1 MQSMKYTDLNFVC
14 SRIPKDLRN
23 LMMKEYPML
32 MIGGGFIRATIAGE
46 KPSDIDIFGPDKD
59 TLKAAAMALALKRSA
74 RLHESDNAFTILA
87 PPRIPVQFIYRWV
100 FGNPVDLIT
109 TFDFTICQA
118 AIFLK
123 PEADKDNLDLIRYKW
138 ESVLADEF
146 YADLAARR
154 LVYTHPDRN
163 EDAGGSLMR
172 VRKFLTRGYNI
183 QAQSLAGVCARLF
196 MGVRN
201 LEDFSDEKRLTKIL
215 SGLLREV
222 DPLIVVDGVD
232 WIDEHQA
239 VQEAEQA

>member
-1 MQSMKYTDLNFVC
+1 MHMKHTDLNFVC

-46 KPSDIDIFGPDKD
+46 KPSDIDIFGPNKEV
-59 TLKAAAMALALKRSA
+59 LKAAAMALALKRGA

-87 PPRIPVQFIYRWV
+87 PPRIPAQFIYRWV
-100 FGNPVDLIT
+100 FDHPAALIG

-118 AIFLK
+118 ALYIKECPL
-123 PEADKDNLDLIRYKW
+123 ENSESTVRKW
-138 ESVLADEF
+138 DSVISEDF
-146 YADLAARR
+146 YRDLAARR
-154 LVYTHPDRN
+154 LVYAHPLRN

>member
-1 MQSMKYTDLNFVC
+1 MHMKHTDLNFVC

-23 LMMKEYPML
+23 LMMKDYPML

-46 KPSDIDIFGPDKD
+46 KPSDIDIFGPNKEV
-59 TLKAAAMALALKRSA
+59 LKAAAMALALKRGA

-87 PPRIPVQFIYRWV
+87 PPRIPAQFIYRWV
-100 FGNPVDLIT
+100 FDHPAALIG

-118 AIFLK
+118 ALYIKECPL
-123 PEADKDNLDLIRYKW
+123 ENSESTVRKW
-138 ESVLADEF
+138 DSVISEDF
-146 YADLAARR
+146 YRDLAARR
-154 LVYTHPDRN
+154 LVYTHPVRN

>member
-1 MQSMKYTDLNFVC
+1 MHMKHTDLNFVC

-23 LMMKEYPML
+23 LMMKDYPML

-46 KPSDIDIFGPDKD
+46 KPSDIDIFGPNKEV
-59 TLKAAAMALALKRSA
+59 LKAAAMALALKRGA

-87 PPRIPVQFIYRWV
+87 PPRIPAQFIYRWV
-100 FGNPVDLIT
+100 FDHPAALIG

-118 AIFLK
+118 ALYIKECPL
-123 PEADKDNLDLIRYKW
+123 ENSESTVRKW
-138 ESVLADEF
+138 DSVISEDF
-146 YADLAARR
+146 YRDLAARR
-154 LVYTHPDRN
+154 LVYTHPLRN

>member
-1 MQSMKYTDLNFVC
+1 MHMKHTDLNFVC

-46 KPSDIDIFGPDKD
+46 KPSDIDIFGPNKEV
-59 TLKAAAMALALKRSA
+59 LKAAAMALALKRGA

-87 PPRIPVQFIYRWV
+87 PPRIPAQFIYRWV
-100 FGNPVDLIT
+100 FDHPAALIG

-118 AIFLK
+118 ALYIKECPL
-123 PEADKDNLDLIRYKW
+123 ENSESTVRKW
-138 ESVLADEF
+138 DSVISEDF
-146 YADLAARR
+146 YRDLAARR
-154 LVYTHPDRN
+154 LVYTHPVRN

>member
-100 FGNPVDLIT
+100 FDHPAALIG

-118 AIFLK
+118 ALYIKECPL
-123 PEADKDNLDLIRYKW
+123 ENSESTVRKW
-138 ESVLADEF
+138 DSVISEDF
-146 YADLAARR
+146 YRDLAARR

>member
-1 MQSMKYTDLNFVC
+1 MHMKHTDLNFVC

-23 LMMKEYPML
+23 LMMKDYPML

-46 KPSDIDIFGPDKD
+46 KPSDIDIFGPNKEV
-59 TLKAAAMALALKRSA
+59 LKAAAMALALKRGA

-87 PPRIPVQFIYRWV
+87 PPRIPAQFIYRWV
-100 FGNPVDLIT
+100 FDHPAALIG

-118 AIFLK
+118 ALYIKECPL
-123 PEADKDNLDLIRYKW
+123 ENSESTVRKW
-138 ESVLADEF
+138 DSVISEDF
-146 YADLAARR
+146 YRDLAARR
-154 LVYTHPDRN
+154 LVYAHPLRN

>member
-1 MQSMKYTDLNFVC
+1 MQSMKHTDLNFVC
-14 SRIPKDLRN
+14 SRVPKDLRN
-23 LMMKEYPML
+23 LMMKDYPML

-100 FGNPVDLIT
+100 FDHPAALIG

-118 AIFLK
+118 ALYIKECPL
-123 PEADKDNLDLIRYKW
+123 ENSESTVRKW
-138 ESVLADEF
+138 DSVISEDF
-146 YADLAARR
+146 YRDLAARR
-154 LVYTHPDRN
+154 LVYTHPLRN

>member
-1 MQSMKYTDLNFVC
+1 MQSMKHTDLNFVC
-14 SRIPKDLRN
+14 SRVPKDLRN
-23 LMMKEYPML
+23 LMMKDYPML

-100 FGNPVDLIT
+100 FDHPAALIG

-118 AIFLK
+118 ALYIKECPL
-123 PEADKDNLDLIRYKW
+123 ENSESTVRKW
-138 ESVLADEF
+138 DSVISEDF
-146 YADLAARR
+146 YRDLAARR
-154 LVYTHPDRN
+154 LVYAHPLRN

>member
-1 MQSMKYTDLNFVC
+1 MQSMKHTDLNFVC
-14 SRIPKDLRN
+14 SRVPKDLRN
-23 LMMKEYPML
+23 LMMKDYPML

-100 FGNPVDLIT
+100 FDHPAALIG

-118 AIFLK
+118 ALYIKECPL
-123 PEADKDNLDLIRYKW
+123 ENSESTVRKW
-138 ESVLADEF
+138 DSVISEDF
-146 YADLAARR
+146 YRDLAARR
-154 LVYTHPDRN
+154 LVYTHPVRN

>member
-100 FGNPVDLIT
+100 FDHPAALIG

-118 AIFLK
+118 ALYIKECPL
-123 PEADKDNLDLIRYKW
+123 ENSESTVRKW
-138 ESVLADEF
+138 DSVISEDF
-146 YADLAARR
+146 YRDLAARR
-154 LVYTHPDRN
+154 LVYAHPLRN